1 MDHIYIPH
9 VTLLK
14 TALLAH
20 LSPRETRQTS
30 RLLLRFNPIM
40 VNTIC
45 LEGYTVPPPV
55 LGKAGICWFAVLKR
69 LGPSL
74 FCTVSLLESINSSVS
89 PICCLLAS
97 VSLKPKSRV
106 STVGHKISPTNSF
119 SSLFNIWPTLS
130 AGSGL

>member
-20 LSPRETRQTS
+20 LSPRQTGQTS
-30 RLLLRFNPIM
+30 RLLLQFNPV

-45 LEGYTVPPPV
+45 LEYTVPPPV
-55 LGKAGICWFAVLKR
+55 SGKAGICWFALLKR
-69 LGPSL
+69 LGPLL

-106 STVGHKISPTNSF
+106 STVGHKISPTNPF
-119 SSLFNIWPTLS
+119 SSLLC
-130 AGSGL
+130 